1 LHPCDLNHGKLY
13 RDRTKLAAVADRQPN
28 ISQLVAQDATLDGA
42 QDDTPEERS
51 AHLEGALHDVANALT
66 VVLGWLEVAEE
77 QAPMGSPLER
87 AVRLARERSLHG
99 RAIALRAMKSNNQG
113 VPQHPIACE
122 AFLQDAITGVEPQ
135 AKRSCVQLR
144 TVLAEDARFKGVSCP
159 SQALQVVTNLLMN
172 AVSFTPEDCVV
183 TLEAAR
189 TDNDT
194 LLFTVYDEG
203 PGFEPS
209 KAARVF
215 EGLESTRE
223 GGSGIGLR
231 YAYRL
236 ANQHGGNLRLA
247 NPGPGA
253 AFELRWP
260 SAKPHAARPRT
271 PSTMGLEGMRL
282 LVVEDDAAVSMLL
295 ETALGAKG
303 ASVDT
308 AFDQSSL
315 AALLVEGRYDAALV
329 DLSPLEPDVV
339 GSLARIRGSHAHPK
353 LVLITGSASSPDRG
367 VLAQASAW
375 VRKPFEIS
383 DVVAALLE
391 LPR

>member
-1 LHPCDLNHGKLY
+1 M
-13 RDRTKLAAVADRQPN
+13 ADRQPIN
-28 ISQLVAQDATLDGA
+28 SQLAAQDAAL
-42 QDDTPEERS
+42 DDTPEERS

-66 VVLGWLEVAEE
+66 VVLGWLEAAEE

-99 RAIALRAMKSNNQG
+99 RAIALRAMKSNNQR
-113 VPQHPIACE
+113 VPEHPIACE

-172 AVSFTPEDCVV
+172 AVSFTPEDGAV

-189 TDNDT
+189 ADNDK
-194 LLFTVYDEG
+194 LLFTVHDEG

-209 KAARVF
+209 KAERVF
-215 EGLESTRE
+215 DGLASTRE

-236 ANQHGGNLRLA
+236 AIQHGGTLRLVH
-247 NPGPGA
+247 PGPGA
-253 AFELRWP
+253 VFELTWP
-260 SAKPHAARPRT
+260 SAKAHATRPRT

-308 AFDQSSL
+308 AFDQLSL

-329 DLSPLEPDVV
+329 DLSPLEPDVI

>member
-1 LHPCDLNHGKLY
+1 MVDW
-13 RDRTKLAAVADRQPN
+13 QPN
-28 ISQLVAQDATLDGA
+28 KSQLAVQDVAHV
-42 QDDTPEERS
+42 DTPEERS
-51 AHLEGALHDVANALT
+51 VHLEGALHDVANALT
-66 VVLGWLEVAEE
+66 VVLGWLEAAEE

-99 RAIALRAMKSNNQG
+99 RDIALRAMQSNNQG
-113 VPQHPIACE
+113 VPEHPIACE
-122 AFLQDAITGVEPQ
+122 VFLHDAMNGVEPQ

-144 TVLAEDARFKGVSCP
+144 LKLAEDARFKGVCCP
-159 SQALQVVTNLLMN
+159 SRALQVVTNLLMN
-172 AVSFTPEDCVV
+172 AVSFTPEDGCV
-183 TLEAAR
+183 TLEATRA
-189 TDNDT
+189 DNET
-194 LLFTVYDEG
+194 LLFTVHDEG
-203 PGFEPS
+203 PGFEPT
-209 KAARVF
+209 KAVRVF
-215 EGLESTRE
+215 DGLPSTRE

-236 ANQHGGNLRLA
+236 ATQQGGKLRLA
-247 NPGPGA
+247 DPGPGA
-253 AFELRWP
+253 VFELTWP
-260 SAKPHAARPRT
+260 SAKAHVARPRT

-282 LVVEDDAAVSMLL
+282 LVVEDDAAVSLLL

-308 AFDQSSL
+308 AFDQVSL
-315 AALLVEGRYDAALV
+315 AALLIDGMYDAALV
-329 DLSPLEPDVV
+329 DLSPLEPDIM

-353 LVLITGSASSPDRG
+353 LVLITGSASAPDHG

-375 VRKPFEIS
+375 VRKPFEIG